1 MSKKPQKYTHIDD
14 VEKPIRINFK
24 DGKIDD
30 SICIESDDT
39 QNSLNIKRAIAS
51 LFQADI
57 KTKHETDVFGVCPT
71 DITTHK
77 EGNFFVIHKT
87 RNLNRCAYRESIKQ
101 DFLATAFNLNSEIKS
116 SPLLSGDYTSQ
127 QRIKNGVLDQAV
139 VNENY
144 LYVPFSIG
152 KNGAKATVQSKLQFV
167 GEAKDAGKNK
177 ISEPR
182 SIIFENPH
190 LVNTPKSNV
199 DVILKA
205 VKYVSETI
213 DQVVGQYTAKSFVNL
228 VKIVRESRKD
238 DLLGVFNQIKAGV
251 GFRDKEISKRV
262 FLDALFRAGTGEAIE
277 VAIELLKN
285 NQLNALEKQLVYL
298 GLAFVNH
305 ATKSSLSAAA
315 ALLDEPDVP
324 REAYLGVGT
333 LAGRYCRQHSCK
345 NLDSLNKLTQKL
357 ITKIGDGKANNRQ
370 QENEIIYALKA
381 LTNINYLSDAIVA
394 KIIHIAQDQ
403 KAPTRLRVAALET
416 YQADPCK
423 EKLKDSALSILKD
436 IEQDSE
442 IRIKAYLALTK
453 CPCGKVASAL
463 KTLLENEPSYQVGGF
478 IVTSLRNIR
487 ASANPDKELARQQLG
502 TIVLPRRFPF
512 DFRKYSF
519 NGEFS
524 YAFDSL
530 GVANAVETN
539 VIFSQDSFLPR
550 STSLNL
556 TTELFGHSFNFLE
569 ISTRQENLDKLL
581 ESYFGPQGTVTQE
594 ARKIVKRSVTQ
605 NELDKFGKTLQL
617 RGNKLN
623 NDLDVDLSVKLFGSE
638 FLFLNLNE
646 DFQKYTPESVLDKVY
661 DYVNRG
667 VEDAKNFDRSLRSNV
682 LFLDAELAYP
692 TSLGFPL
699 RLSVEGSS
707 SIQIQTSGNVDLDA
721 LTKLDRTVSLKL
733 KLIPSANIE
742 IAGRIT
748 FDAFVLENGLKV
760 SSTLYTA
767 TGGDINVQIYENL
780 KGVDVKF
787 GLPIEKQTIVSAIHE
802 IVFTT
807 RELGQLEKAV
817 PLKFVQNNDF
827 AVCLD
832 QLKAFVGLTACADI
846 IGPNLSGD
854 HVPILPFP
862 FNGNSKY
869 TVTLQRDDIS
879 IYHLSVQLPRGENSK
894 LGFEVN
900 FDALGK
906 ANNKKVSLGLQ
917 GYLRPETYF
926 KAYAELPN
934 KKAGVEA
941 RLLTGG
947 NERAALARV
956 YIDNDEYYAKAGF
969 EQSGNAARTAYKPI
983 LEYKTPRD
991 QAAQRPPYNIDG
1003 QIIVEDGEGKRVYIF
1018 DNLKFSI
1025 PNQKAVV
1032 LNGKIGRE
1040 PGLYFVDLSVS
1051 DNKNKGSF
1059 KGQYKTLG
1067 ETRAFNIELQD
1078 TL

>member
-1 MSKKPQKYTHIDD
+1 M
-14 VEKPIRINFK
+14 
-24 DGKIDD
+24 
-30 SICIESDDT
+30 
-39 QNSLNIKRAIAS
+39 
-51 LFQADI
+51 
-57 KTKHETDVFGVCPT
+57 FGLCPT
-71 DITTHK
+71 DTTSRK
-77 EGNFFVIHKT
+77 EGNVLVIHKN
-87 RNLNRCAYRESIKQ
+87 RNLNKCAYRESIKQ

-116 SPLLSGDYTSQ
+116 SPLLSGDYSSQ
-127 QRIKNGVLDQAV
+127 QRVKNGILDQV
-139 VNENY
+139 IVTENY
-144 LYVPFSIG
+144 LYVPFSVG
-152 KNGAKATVQSKLQFV
+152 KNGAKATVQSKLQFI
-167 GEAKDAGKNK
+167 GEGKDAGKNK
-177 ISEPR
+177 VNEPR

-205 VKYVSETI
+205 VKYVSDTI
-213 DQVVGQYTAKSFVNL
+213 DKVVGQFTAKSFVNL
-228 VKIVRESRKD
+228 VKIVRESQKD

-251 GFRDKEISKRV
+251 GFRDKEVSKKV

-285 NQLNALEKQLVYL
+285 NQLTDLEKRLVYL

-305 ATKSSLSAAA
+305 PTKTSLSAAA
-315 ALLDEPDVP
+315 ALLDESDVP

-333 LAGRYCRQHSCK
+333 LAGRYCRVHSCK

-357 ITKIGDGKANNRQ
+357 LSKIGDGKAANRQ
-370 QENEIIYALKA
+370 QENEIIYALKSLA
-381 LTNINYLSDAIVA
+381 NINYLSDAILT

-403 KAPTRLRVAALET
+403 KAPTRLRVAALEA
-416 YQADPCK
+416 YLADPCK
-423 EKLKDSALSILKD
+423 EKLKDSALAILKD

-442 IRIKAYLALTK
+442 IRIKAFLALVK

-478 IVTSLRNIR
+478 IVTTLRNIR
-487 ASANPDKELARQQLG
+487 ASANPDKELAKQQLG

-524 YAFDSL
+524 YAFDSF
-530 GVANAVETN
+530 GIANSVESN
-539 VIFSQDSFLPR
+539 VIYSQDSFLPR

-581 ESYFGPQGTVTQE
+581 ESYFGPRGTVTQE
-594 ARKIVKRSVTQ
+594 AHKIVKRNVGQS
-605 NELDKFGKTLQL
+605 ELDKFGKSLQL

-623 NDLDVDLSVKLFGSE
+623 NDLDVDLSIKLFGSE

-646 DFQKYTPESVLDKVY
+646 DFQKYTPNSVVDRVY
-661 DYVNRG
+661 QYVEKG
-667 VEDAKNFDRSLRSNV
+667 VQDAKNFDRSLRSNV

-707 SIQIQTSGNVDLDA
+707 SIQIQTSGNIDLDA
-721 LTKLDRTVSLKL
+721 LSKLDRTVLLKL

-760 SSTLYTA
+760 ASTLYTA

-787 GLPIEKQTIVSAIHE
+787 GLPIEKQTIVSATHD

-827 AVCLD
+827 AICFD
-832 QLKAFVGLTACADI
+832 QVKAFIGVTACADI
-846 IGPNLSGD
+846 VGPNLSGD

-862 FNGNSKY
+862 LNGNSKY
-869 TVTLQRDDIS
+869 TVTLERDDIS
-879 IYHLSVQLPRGENSK
+879 VYHLSLLLPRGENAK

-906 ANNKKVSLGLQ
+906 SNNKKISLALQ
-917 GYLRPETYF
+917 GYLKPETYF
-926 KAYAELPN
+926 KAYAEYPG
-934 KKAGVEA
+934 KKVGVEA
-941 RLLTGG
+941 RLVSNG
-947 NERAALARV
+947 NERSALARF
-956 YIDNDEYYAKAGF
+956 YIDSEEYYAKIGF
-969 EQSGNAARTAYKPI
+969 DKSGSASRTAYKPI

-991 QAAQRPPYNIDG
+991 KAAQKPPYSIEG
-1003 QIIVEDGEGKRVYIF
+1003 QIIVEEGDNKRAYIF
-1018 DNLKFSI
+1018 DNLKFSL
-1025 PNQKAVV
+1025 PNLKTIA
-1032 LNGKIGRE
+1032 LNGKIGSE
-1040 PGLYFVDLSVS
+1040 PNNYYLDVSIS
-1051 DNKNKGSF
+1051 DNQNKG
-1059 KGQYKTLG
+1059 TLKSNYRTSG
-1067 ETRAFNIELQD
+1067 ETRAFNIEVKD